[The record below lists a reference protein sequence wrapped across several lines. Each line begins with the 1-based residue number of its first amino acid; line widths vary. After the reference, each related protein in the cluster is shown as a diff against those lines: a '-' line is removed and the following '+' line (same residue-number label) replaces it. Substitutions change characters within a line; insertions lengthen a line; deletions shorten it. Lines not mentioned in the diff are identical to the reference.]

1 MPKMNMTKA
10 LGILKFIIG
19 ILLLPVLVATSFS
32 FYQQLVLLEKE
43 ILIYFI
49 WGVVSY
55 LILHLFIWEPAVIYR
70 KGQRILGIIFRFFA
84 PLVKFASYLFP
95 IYTILIFILYSIISL
110 FFKSKEL
117 LNYFMFLF
125 GFSLTLHIIFSAKSL
140 RSKQEDFLKS
150 NYIFGFSFIYITNI
164 VLFCFCLNLVFQR
177 FSFLNFFNQTYSVS
191 KDIYSAVFGQLFF

>member
-1 MPKMNMTKA
+1 MNMTKA